1 MNNKDPKRFTIL
13 KDVLESMNRGK
24 YKGCGGYEDEVDKL
38 AVTHYFKNF
47 PEKFKVNSK
56 N

>member
-1 MNNKDPKRFTIL
+1 MNICDTYQRH
-13 KDVLESMNRGK
+13 
-24 YKGCGGYEDEVDKL
+24 EDEVDKL

-47 PEKFKVNSK
+47 PEKFEVNSK